1 MTWTPSRNVN
11 GRRVTCYD
19 DRYIL
24 DIASQND
31 GIVVS
36 NDNYRDLVNERP
48 EFKKVVEERLLMY
61 TFANDRFMPPDDP
74 LGRKGPSLDNFL
86 RMKPKITE
94 IQSGRPCPYDKKC
107 TYGNKCKYY
116 HPERG
121 NQPQKTVTQKL
132 IENAKIP
139 LQEVKARAS
148 SGRDMSGEKLKATHT
163 ASLPP
168 TLHVSDYSKRKK
180 ELSRTKSVIPSP
192 SMSHR
197 VPCQDPQLWR
207 QNTVTGYP
215 GASSAIPQRFASN
228 SCANLYSDNPFHEAI
243 DHSYITK
250 RLSDPEKPSAA
261 AADQFFSPPPRNLQE
276 QSVDSSNLHRK
287 LHRQLTLNPND
298 DHRLNPLG
306 MYYGDMR
313 GQQSSPSSDG
323 SQTRLQP
330 IGSHRQPVARL
341 MSDPRSGG
349 LRGDCREDVN
359 HHPLYNPFP
368 GAGDTSHQNVSR
380 IASAPDAHLN
390 WPSSAADSQVARL
403 NSSSDSRLHLTPS
416 PPNFSSI
423 RGPVAPFPGDSIW
436 SPSGPAIYGNN
447 WSQSP
452 AARTSSGLGS
462 ETFPSSRAMK
472 SIDPPFLNQPSSSS
486 SAKLGRENIYFH
498 LSNLFPE
505 EQVRTVMEM
514 NPEETDPQRICAA
527 ILQMFR
533 KD

>member
-1 MTWTPSRNVN
+1 
-11 GRRVTCYD
+11 
-19 DRYIL
+19 
-24 DIASQND
+24 
-31 GIVVS
+31 
-36 NDNYRDLVNERP
+36 
-48 EFKKVVEERLLMY
+48 MY

-86 RMKPKITE
+86 KAKPKVTE

-148 SGRDMSGEKLKATHT
+148 SGREMSSEKVKATHT

-180 ELSRTKSVIPSP
+180 ELSRTKSVIPAP
-192 SMSHR
+192 STSHH
-197 VPCQDPQLWR
+197 VPSQDPLFWR

-215 GASSAIPQRFASN
+215 GATSAIPQRFASN
-228 SCANLYSDNPFHEAI
+228 SCANLYSDPFHDPI
-243 DHSYITK
+243 DHSFITK

-261 AADQFFSPPPRNLQE
+261 AADQFFSPPPRFPQE
-276 QSVDSSNLHRK
+276 SAMDSSNLHRK
-287 LHRQLTLNPND
+287 LHRQLTLNPLGD
-298 DHRLNPLG
+298 RLNPG
-306 MYYGDMR
+306 VFNRDSR
-313 GQQSSPSSDG
+313 PQPSPGRDG
-323 SQTRLQP
+323 SQVRLQP
-330 IGSHRQPVARL
+330 IGSHRQPATRL
-341 MSDPRSGG
+341 MSDPHSTHTM
-349 LRGDCREDVN
+349 GDGQEDL
-359 HHPLYNPFP
+359 HHLYNPFP
-368 GAGDTSHQNVSR
+368 GTGDVYHQNVSR
-380 IASAPDAHLN
+380 IASAPDSHLN
-390 WPSSAADSQVARL
+390 WPTQSSDSQIARL

-423 RGPVAPFPGDSIW
+423 RGPVAPFAGDPIW

-452 AARTSSGLGS
+452 SIRPSSGTGRES
-462 ETFPSSRAMK
+462 FPSPQAMK
-472 SIDPPFLNQPSSSS
+472 PVNPSLYPPS
-486 SAKLGRENIYFH
+486 SAKSERDKLYFH
-498 LSNLFPE
+498 LSSIFPE

-514 NPEETDPQRICAA
+514 NPEETNPQRICAA
-527 ILQMFR
+527 ILNMFP
-533 KD
+533 KG